1 MVSQT
6 NEAALEAHIERAL
19 CGSSREERQQAGS
32 TVQQSPGSYGVKS
45 AGYEFADPASFDRH
59 FAIDQEAFWRFLR
72 ATQAEELKKLQGRHD
87 WERLVLERLDRK
99 IKKDG
104 LLHVLKKGL
113 SIDDAHLTLFYRQA
127 YNDLNP
133 DVIRLY
139 EANIFGIARQ
149 VYYSNVNQNAV
160 DMVIFL
166 NGLPLA
172 TLELKNPWTGQTV
185 YHARK
190 QYVLDRNPKE
200 PLFQF
205 KRCLVHFA
213 VDTEEVFM
221 TTRINGKATYFLPF
235 NKGHNNGK
243 GNPPNIAGH
252 RSAYLWDEILQK
264 DSLSSII
271 EQFAKVVVEKDKA
284 GKKKEMLFFPRYHQ
298 LDAVRRLL
306 SHAKTK
312 GAGQRYLIQH
322 SAGSGKSN
330 SMTWLAYQL
339 IELYDPSGQHNV
351 FDSVIVVTD
360 RRVLDKQLKDNIK
373 RFSEVKNIVA
383 HAFNSQ
389 ELKQHLENGKRLIIT
404 TLQKFPFIVDGI
416 EDLSERKFAVIIDE
430 AHSSQSGSAAD
441 QLNRAIGAGQSAEDD
456 EPEDFQEL
464 ILRAMEGRRMGQNAS
479 YFAFTATPK
488 NATLEKFGQQ
498 GQDGKF
504 RPFHLYS
511 MKQAIEEGFILD
523 VLSNYTTYRSYYEL
537 QKSITENPLFE
548 TAKAQK
554 KLKAFVE
561 AHPDTIEVKAQ
572 IMVNHF
578 MEKVYQPKKL
588 KGKAKAMVVTRN
600 IESAIRYFFAIR
612 KALGEAN
619 TPFQAIV
626 AFSGKKT
633 LDGIEYSEDS
643 LNNFPGKDIP
653 ENFDKDEYK
662 LLVVANKFLTGFD
675 QPKLHTMYVD
685 KKLQGVLA
693 VQTLSRLN
701 RCNEKLGKKD
711 TFVLDFYNSV
721 DDIKQSFDPF
731 YANTSLSQAT
741 DVNVLHDLK
750 DALDEFGI
758 YEQSEVEQF
767 NEGFFK
773 GVEADQ
779 LHPIIDVS
787 VNRFDTD
794 LEEDEK
800 IDFKI
805 KAKQF
810 VKIYAQIACMISFA
824 NIQWEMLH
832 WYLKFL
838 IPKLRVKDPALDQL
852 DELLNSVDLSTY
864 GLERAK
870 LNATIGLDDS
880 DTELAPQNPNVRGAH
895 QDEVIKDPLEE
906 IIKAFNER
914 FFQGWDATPEEQ
926 RVKFLNIAQ
935 HVANDP
941 TYKTHV
947 LDNQDEQ
954 NRKLA
959 LEKLIR
965 NAVNKERRR
974 ELELYQLFS
983 KDPEFK
989 RAFESSIMNI
999 LMKNDSFG
1007 LQNL

>member
-6 NEAALEAHIERAL
+6 NEAALEAHIERTL
-19 CGSSREERQQAGS
+19 CGSSREERQQANN
-32 TVQQSPGSYGVKS
+32 TVQQGTGSYGVKVYD
-45 AGYEFADPASFDRH
+45 YEFADPANFDPQ
-59 FAIDQEAFWRFLR
+59 FAIDREAFWRFLR
-72 ATQAEELKKLQGRHD
+72 TTQAEELKKLDSRHD
-87 WERLVLERLDRK
+87 WQRLVLERLDRK
-99 IKKDG
+99 LKKEG

-113 SIDDAHLTLFYRQA
+113 SIDDACLKLFYGQPH
-127 YNDLNP
+127 NDLNP
-133 DVIRLY
+133 EVIQHY
-139 EANIFGIARQ
+139 KANIFSVARQ
-149 VYYSNVNQNAV
+149 VYYSNANQKSV
-160 DMVIFL
+160 DMVIFI

-190 QYVLDRNPKE
+190 QYVLDRDPQE

-221 TTRINGKATYFLPF
+221 TTHVDGKRTYFLPF
-235 NKGHNNGK
+235 NKGYNNGK
-243 GNPPNIAGH
+243 GNPPNPTGH
-252 RSAYLWDEILQK
+252 RSAYLWEDILQK
-264 DSLSSII
+264 DSLSNII
-271 EQFAKVVVEKDKA
+271 EQFAKGVVEKDKA
-284 GKKKEMLFFPRYHQ
+284 GKKKEALFFPRYHQ
-298 LDAVRRLL
+298 LDVVRRILT
-306 SHAKTK
+306 HAKTR
-312 GAGQRYLIQH
+312 GPGQRYLIQH

-339 IELYDPSGQHNV
+339 VELYEPSGQHNV

-383 HAFNSQ
+383 HAYNAQ

-416 EDLSERKFAVIIDE
+416 EDLSDRKFAVIIDE

-441 QLNRAIGAGQSAEDD
+441 QLNRAIGAGQPAEDD
-456 EPEDFQEL
+456 EPEDFQAL

-498 GQDGKF
+498 GPDGKF
-504 RPFHLYS
+504 RPFHLYA

-537 QKSITENPLFE
+537 QKSIADNPLFD

-561 AHPDTIEVKAQ
+561 AHPDTIDVKAQ

-578 MEKVYQPKKL
+578 MEQVYQPKKL

-612 KALGEAN
+612 KALNEIKA
-619 TPFQAIV
+619 PFQAMV
-626 AFSGKKT
+626 AFSGKKVI
-633 LDGIEYSEDS
+633 DGVEYTEDS
-643 LNNFPGKDIP
+643 LNHFPGKDIP
-653 ENFDKDEYK
+653 EYFEKDEYK
-662 LLVVANKFLTGFD
+662 LLIVANKFLTGFD

-701 RCNEKLGKKD
+701 RCHEKLGKKD

-731 YANTSLSQAT
+731 YASTSLSQAT
-741 DVNVLHDLK
+741 DINVLHDLK
-750 DALDEFGI
+750 DALEDFGI

-773 GVEADQ
+773 GIEADQ

-787 VNRFDTD
+787 VHRFDTD
-794 LEEDEK
+794 LEDDEK

-810 VKIYAQIACMISFA
+810 VKIYAQAACMIRF
-824 NIQWEMLH
+824 NNLQWEMLH

-838 IPKLRVKDPALDQL
+838 IPKLRVKDPERDQL
-852 DELLNSVDLSTY
+852 DALLHSIDLSTY

-880 DTELAPQNPNVRGAH
+880 DTELEPQNPNVRGSH
-895 QDEVIKDPLEE
+895 QGEMIKDPLAE
-906 IIKAFNER
+906 IIEAFNER
-914 FFQGWDATPEEQ
+914 FFQGWSATPEEQ

-935 HVANDP
+935 HVADDP
-941 TYKTHV
+941 TYTTHV
-947 LDNQDEQ
+947 LENQDEQ
-954 NRKLA
+954 NRNLA
-959 LEKLIR
+959 LAKLIR

-974 ELELYQLFS
+974 ELELYQRFS
-983 KDPEFK
+983 QDPEFK
-989 RAFESSIMNI
+989 KAFESSIMHI
-999 LMKNDSFG
+999 LS
-1007 LQNL
+1007 QNYQTPFA